1 MELYAANGYLIDE
14 FLQSRTNQRADRY
27 GGSLENRY
35 CFLDEIVRSISS
47 VWDSNRIGVHISP
60 NGIYNDMGSPDF
72 RETFLYVAE
81 QLNSHEIAYLH
92 VIDGL
97 DLGFHGL
104 GAPLTLREVRDIFK
118 SPLIGNCGYTR
129 ETAEAAI
136 RRQDGDLI
144 SFGRPFISNPDLVER
159 FANEWP
165 LNPPANIKV
174 WYSFDK
180 VGYTDFP
187 RYKTSESK

>member
-1 MELYAANGYLIDE
+1 
-14 FLQSRTNQRADRY
+14 
-27 GGSLENRY
+27 
-35 CFLDEIVRSISS
+35 
-47 VWDSNRIGVHISP
+47 
-60 NGIYNDMGSPDF
+60 MGSPDF
-72 RETFLYVAE
+72 RETFLYAAE
-81 QLNSHEIAYLH
+81 QLIRHEIAYLH

-97 DLGFHGL
+97 DIGFHKFGD
-104 GAPLTLREVRDIFK
+104 PVTLREIREVFK
-118 SPLIGNCGYTR
+118 GSLIGNCGYTR

-159 FANEWP
+159 FVNKWP
-165 LNPPANIKV
+165 LNPPADIKV

-187 RYKTSESK
+187 EYQISENK